1 MNALEKIVPL
11 LDLCKL
17 IPAGEFEE
25 SALVWHYA
33 EEVGFVCRIS
43 GYEQIRKKVWKV
55 VQNYPGKI
63 ARFRKYGEEIY
74 PAPTLEEICLVLRN
88 LSATILDNKRIVA
101 CKIDPEIWIEEK
113 AKNND
118 ITSAAL
124 RVWLKMKGFEVK
136 K

>member
-11 LDLCKL
+11 PELCKR

-25 SALVWHYA
+25 SALVWVLDP
-33 EEVGFVCRIS
+33 EGIECVMPREVAI
-43 GYEQIRKKVWKV
+43 YEYEKRNMI
-55 VQNYPGKI
+55 
-63 ARFRKYGEEIY
+63 
-74 PAPTLEEICLVLRN
+74 PAPTLEEIGLLLRN

-101 CKIDPEIWIEEK
+101 CKIDPETWIREK

-124 RVWLKMKGFEVK
+124 RVWLKMKGIEVR
-136 K
+136 

>member
-11 LDLCKL
+11 PELCKR

-25 SALVWHYA
+25 SALVWVLDPEGIECVMPREIA
-33 EEVGFVCRIS
+33 V
-43 GYEQIRKKVWKV
+43 YEYMV
-55 VQNYPGKI
+55 
-63 ARFRKYGEEIY
+63 
-74 PAPTLEEICLVLRN
+74 PAPTLEEISLMLRN
-88 LSATILDNKRIVA
+88 LSVTNLDNEINVA

-124 RVWLKMKGFEVK
+124 LVWLKMKGLR
-136 K
+136 

>member
-1 MNALEKIVPL
+1 MNTLEKIVPL
-11 LDLCKL
+11 LALCKR

-25 SALVWHYA
+25 SALVWA
-33 EEVGFVCRIS
+33 LDPEGIECVMPREVAV
-43 GYEQIRKKVWKV
+43 YE
-55 VQNYPGKI
+55 YGKRNMI
-63 ARFRKYGEEIY
+63 

-88 LSATILDNKRIVA
+88 LSATILDKERIVA

-113 AKNND
+113 AKNGD

-124 RVWLKMKGFEVK
+124 RVWLKMKEIEVK

>member
-1 MNALEKIVPL
+1 MNNLEKIVPL

-25 SALVWHYA
+25 SALVWVFDQ
-33 EEVGFVCRIS
+33 EGIECVMPREVAV
-43 GYEQIRKKVWKV
+43 YE
-55 VQNYPGKI
+55 YGKRNMI
-63 ARFRKYGEEIY
+63 

-88 LSATILDNKRIVA
+88 LSATILDNEINVA

-124 RVWLKMKGFEVK
+124 QMWLKMKEIEVR
-136 K
+136 